1 MLAIYPYRQVPFTL
15 GDKMKLNV
23 YWSEITHYNA
33 EIVVD
38 DGMSE
43 DEIHERLH
51 TIISRDIIGEEIGG
65 EIEHDSI
72 DWDEIN

>member
-1 MLAIYPYRQVPFTL
+1 
-15 GDKMKLNV
+15 MKLNV
-23 YWSEITHYNA
+23 YWSEITHYKA

>member
-1 MLAIYPYRQVPFTL
+1 
-15 GDKMKLNV
+15 MKLNV

-38 DGMSE
+38 DDISE

-51 TIISRDIIGEEIGG
+51 TIISRDIIGEMIGS

-72 DWDEIN
+72 DWDEIT

>member
-1 MLAIYPYRQVPFTL
+1 
-15 GDKMKLNV
+15 
-23 YWSEITHYNA
+23 
-33 EIVVD
+33 
-38 DGMSE
+38 MSE

>member
-1 MLAIYPYRQVPFTL
+1 
-15 GDKMKLNV
+15 MKLSV

-38 DGMSE
+38 DEISE
-43 DEIHERLH
+43 DELHERLH

-72 DWDEIN
+72 DWDEIT

>member
-1 MLAIYPYRQVPFTL
+1 
-15 GDKMKLNV
+15 MKLNV